1 MVWLCGVDGFKEKWR
16 AVLGNFDT
24 GEVRLFDLP
33 LEGTLN
39 LSEKPAIIAVDVP
52 IGSPEVTLRVGASR
66 HPRCIAA
73 ELVF

>member
-39 LSEKPAIIAVDVP
+39 LS
-52 IGSPEVTLRVGASR
+52 
-66 HPRCIAA
+66 
-73 ELVF
+73 